1 MDKLSSLIY
10 EDSKAAYKNIGLGP
24 IIGKT
29 VLITGAS
36 GLLGTYLLAT
46 LKRLSEKGISKVRV
60 IAVAH
65 NNFLPFQKYF
75 LDYSGAKIIKGDV
88 TDQNFYRRL
97 PVADYIIHA
106 AGYASPGLFMQ
117 DPVKTLKIGTLGTFS
132 LFNKLRPKGKF
143 IFISSSEVYSGSKN
157 VPHKETDIGTTNT
170 DHPRSCYIEA
180 KCCGEA
186 ICNAFRS
193 REVDAKSARLS
204 LFYGPGTKPGDKR
217 VLNSFI
223 EKALSGNISMLDQ
236 GHAKRTYCYITD
248 TVEIVWKILIDG
260 KEPIYNVG
268 GQSKT
273 TIRELAKKIGKN
285 LNASVTFPKKNEN
298 KLAGA
303 PEDVWLN
310 MTKVEKEFGKN
321 DYVSLEDGLARTINW
336 QKELYRTMGQK

>member
-1 MDKLSSLIY
+1 
-10 EDSKAAYKNIGLGP
+10 
-24 IIGKT
+24 
-29 VLITGAS
+29 
-36 GLLGTYLLAT
+36 
-46 LKRLSEKGISKVRV
+46 
-60 IAVAH
+60 
-65 NNFLPFQKYF
+65 
-75 LDYSGAKIIKGDV
+75 
-88 TDQNFYRRL
+88 
-97 PVADYIIHA
+97 
-106 AGYASPGLFMQ
+106 
-117 DPVKTLKIGTLGTFS
+117 
-132 LFNKLRPKGKF
+132 
-143 IFISSSEVYSGSKN
+143 
-157 VPHKETDIGTTNT
+157 
-170 DHPRSCYIEA
+170 
-180 KCCGEA
+180 
-186 ICNAFRS
+186 
-193 REVDAKSARLS
+193 
-204 LFYGPGTKPGDKR
+204 
-217 VLNSFI
+217 
-223 EKALSGNISMLDQ
+223 MLDQ